1 MDDDKNRLVKSLKVI
16 LLHNEIV
23 CILETLKMIINVL
36 KIPFRE
42 ILILFLLTQRKKD
55 WNRTRSKC
63 RYDKISF
70 QLTTGW

>member
-55 WNRTRSKC
+55 
-63 RYDKISF
+63 
-70 QLTTGW
+70 